1 MEISQDDFMLFVD
14 RALDGMLGIVEGLG
28 DDLANRNPGLPGANS
43 PFAILYHSVAVCH
56 YWIGVHLADRDF
68 KRDRPSEFVATGKVT
83 DLRESVLDLKRQL
96 REDIKHV
103 QGDQPPVTGP
113 NQQYFPLG
121 SEYEGWTQ
129 GAALIHTLE
138 ELAQHRGQMELTR
151 DILLK
156 G

>member
-28 DDLANRNPGLPGANS
+28 DDLANRNPGLPAANS

-96 REDIKHV
+96 REDIMHV

-113 NQQYFPLG
+113 N
-121 SEYEGWTQ
+121 
-129 GAALIHTLE
+129 
-138 ELAQHRGQMELTR
+138 
-151 DILLK
+151 
-156 G
+156 

>member
-1 MEISQDDFMLFVD
+1 
-14 RALDGMLGIVEGLG
+14 
-28 DDLANRNPGLPGANS
+28 
-43 PFAILYHSVAVCH
+43 
-56 YWIGVHLADRDF
+56 ADRDF
-68 KRDRPSEFVATGKVT
+68 KRDRPSEFVATGKVA

-103 QGDQPPVTGP
+103 QGDQPPATGP

-138 ELAQHRGQMELTR
+138 ELAQHHGQMELTR
-151 DILLK
+151 DFLLK